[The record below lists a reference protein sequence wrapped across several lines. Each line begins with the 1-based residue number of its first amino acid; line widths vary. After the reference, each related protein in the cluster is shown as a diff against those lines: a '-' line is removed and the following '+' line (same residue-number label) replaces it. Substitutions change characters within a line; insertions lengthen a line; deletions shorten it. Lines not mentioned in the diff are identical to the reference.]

1 MKEQKEDT
9 MSKRLI
15 IGMLV
20 CSAIIFGVVQAYA
33 EDVGP
38 GRWWRLPELSK
49 DMGLTDREKQILDD
63 MFVKNRNAL
72 IDQRSDLEK
81 ERLKLEDILE
91 KDPVNES
98 AAKAQFKR
106 VEEKR
111 EKIAFERFQFI
122 LNARKLLGPDR
133 FRILTGKFEEME
145 KKRHSRPGGDRWS
158 HDQRQ

>member
-1 MKEQKEDT
+1 
-9 MSKRLI
+9 MSKRML

-20 CSAIIFGVVQAYA
+20 CSAMIFGVVQAYA
-33 EDVGP
+33 DDVGP
-38 GRWWRLPELSK
+38 GRWWRLPEFSR
-49 DMGLTDREKQILDD
+49 DMGLTDREKQSLDD

-72 IDQRSDLEK
+72 IDLRSDIEK

-106 VEEKR
+106 VEGKR
-111 EKIAFERFQFI
+111 EKLALERFNFI
-122 LNARKLLGPDR
+122 LDARKVLGPER
-133 FRILTGKFEEME
+133 FRILTGKFEEMK

-158 HDQRQ
+158 HD